1 MRIMG
6 IDYGTKRIGVAV
18 SDPQCSMAHPLDVV
32 PVREDGSHMEALKK
46 IVREYQVEKIVVGIP
61 YNMEGDVGVSAQK
74 VMLWA
79 SELGQALG
87 LPVELWDERLT
98 TSEAHE
104 LLIHLK
110 VKGPRRKAIVDKIAA
125 SIILKSYLD
134 ALQQ

>member
-18 SDPQCSMAHPLDVV
+18 SDPSGTMAHPLDIV
-32 PVREDGSHMEALKK
+32 PVREDGSHIEALKK
-46 IVREYQVEKIVVGIP
+46 IALDYQVEKLVVGLP

-79 SELGQALG
+79 EELGRALN
-87 LPVELWDERLT
+87 LPVDLWDERLT
-98 TSEAHE
+98 TAEAHE
-104 LLIHLK
+104 LLMHLK
-110 VKGPRRKAIVDKIAA
+110 VKGPRRRQIVDKIAA

-134 ALQQ
+134 ARQP